1 MDKRQ
6 RFMRYVVVR
15 EGATSRY
22 LQRFLSVP
30 NTQWTRHK
38 ALAVRFATADD
49 AQKAATKAEKY
60 LKRLGMR
67 WTVSY
72 ELVQTGLDDF
82 FYGG

>member
-6 RFMRYVVVR
+6 RFTRYVVVR
-15 EGATSRY
+15 EGSTQRY
-22 LQRFLSVP
+22 LQRFMSIP

-38 ALAVRFATADD
+38 PLAMRFATAEE
-49 AQKAATKAEKY
+49 AEAAAKKAEKY

-82 FYGG
+82 FNS